1 MNTAYDYEAY
11 EAHIEQRRA
20 EDTAEYDQATD
31 AYVQAVECYENT
43 LGKPTWVEMDSRR
56 YGVGNAVQVMLIEHT
71 KNPDYYVAYYLTP
84 AGYICIHRHITLDMW
99 ENMCSEKPAPDWFI
113 KDAEHIRLQTLEAEE
128 RRRVDEEKARIEW
141 EKRVREG
148 LLNMLARGVTWGE
161 IEKNV
166 RAKTNKTFC
175 PKELTDENGRP
186 TVYLTLGE
194 AMQIVGN

>member
-84 AGYICIHRHITLDMW
+84 AGYICIHRHICMDVFCL
-99 ENMCSEKPAPDWFI
+99 CRGCPLK
-113 KDAEHIRLQTLEAEE
+113 LQCIL
-128 RRRVDEEKARIEW
+128 
-141 EKRVREG
+141 
-148 LLNMLARGVTWGE
+148 
-161 IEKNV
+161 
-166 RAKTNKTFC
+166 
-175 PKELTDENGRP
+175 
-186 TVYLTLGE
+186 
-194 AMQIVGN
+194 